1 MINSVKYFR
10 IDDDEV
16 EPSKCC
22 SNVACNFHSY
32 VFCETSCGKEINWKR
47 ILSVFSDHS
56 IFILL
61 FLLLFSDSHNLPRKP
76 PLDLILGQ
84 AQECL
89 KLMSDNGLG
98 ACAFASVEE
107 YM

>member
-1 MINSVKYFR
+1 MFVAIQCAPVSFAFFCAF
-10 IDDDEV
+10 
-16 EPSKCC
+16 SCTFS
-22 SNVACNFHSY
+22 SNVFFFF
-32 VFCETSCGKEINWKR
+32 VP
-47 ILSVFSDHS
+47 L
-56 IFILL
+56 
-61 FLLLFSDSHNLPRKP
+61 DSHQLPRKP

-89 KLMSDNGLG
+89 KLMSKCGLG

>member
-1 MINSVKYFR
+1 MINSVKHFR
-10 IDDDEV
+10 LDDDDV
-16 EPSKCC
+16 KPSKCC
-22 SNVACNFHSY
+22 ACNFHSY
-32 VFCETSCGKEINWKR
+32 VFCETSCGKKINWKR
-47 ILSVFSDHS
+47 VFSD
-56 IFILL
+56 IFSPFNFYFI
-61 FLLLFSDSHNLPRKP
+61 FFLLFSDSHNLPRKP

>member
-1 MINSVKYFR
+1 MLLAIFILKCFVKLHVVKKL
-10 IDDDEV
+10 I
-16 EPSKCC
+16 
-22 SNVACNFHSY
+22 
-32 VFCETSCGKEINWKR
+32 GKGFLVI
-47 ILSVFSDHS
+47 FSHHS

-61 FLLLFSDSHNLPRKP
+61 FLLFSDSHNLPRKP

>member
-1 MINSVKYFR
+1 MFS
-10 IDDDEV
+10 
-16 EPSKCC
+16 
-22 SNVACNFHSY
+22 SNVFFFF
-32 VFCETSCGKEINWKR
+32 VP
-47 ILSVFSDHS
+47 L
-56 IFILL
+56 
-61 FLLLFSDSHNLPRKP
+61 DSHQLPRKP

-89 KLMSDNGLG
+89 KLMSKCGLG

>member
-1 MINSVKYFR
+1 MMMMMWSHQ
-10 IDDDEV
+10 
-16 EPSKCC
+16 
-22 SNVACNFHSY
+22 NVVLMLLA
-32 VFCETSCGKEINWKR
+32 
-47 ILSVFSDHS
+47 
-56 IFILL
+56 IFILKCFVKPHVVTKLIGKRFLVIFSHYSIIIVL
-61 FLLLFSDSHNLPRKP
+61 FFLLFSDSHNLPRKP

>member
-1 MINSVKYFR
+1 MFYKTLCGKKLIR
-10 IDDDEV
+10 ID
-16 EPSKCC
+16 
-22 SNVACNFHSY
+22 
-32 VFCETSCGKEINWKR
+32 
-47 ILSVFSDHS
+47 
-56 IFILL
+56 LL
-61 FLLLFSDSHNLPRKP
+61 FYCCFLLFSDSHNLPRKP

>member
-1 MINSVKYFR
+1 MMMMWSHQNVVLMLLAIFILKCFVKLHVVKKL
-10 IDDDEV
+10 I
-16 EPSKCC
+16 
-22 SNVACNFHSY
+22 
-32 VFCETSCGKEINWKR
+32 GKGFLVI
-47 ILSVFSDHS
+47 FSHRS

>member
-1 MINSVKYFR
+1 MF
-10 IDDDEV
+10 
-16 EPSKCC
+16 
-22 SNVACNFHSY
+22 VAIQCAPISFAF
-32 VFCETSCGKEINWKR
+32 FCAFFLVR
-47 ILSVFSDHS
+47 
-56 IFILL
+56 
-61 FLLLFSDSHNLPRKP
+61 FLLDNVFFFLVPLDSHQLPRKP

-89 KLMSDNGLG
+89 KLMSKCGLG

>member
-1 MINSVKYFR
+1 MDCKLVIQPHVCSYLVCSDF
-10 IDDDEV
+10 ICIFL
-16 EPSKCC
+16 CC
-22 SNVACNFHSY
+22 FPFTFSSNVFFFF
-32 VFCETSCGKEINWKR
+32 VP
-47 ILSVFSDHS
+47 L
-56 IFILL
+56 
-61 FLLLFSDSHNLPRKP
+61 DSHQLPRKP

-89 KLMSDNGLG
+89 KLMSKCGLG